1 MGRSAIN
8 IETLHNF
15 KIEELIEIRNS
26 TENNRQRLILTTVIM
41 RYLNYSN
48 KEIMTLTGLCQATIV
63 SYVKKWNAV
72 GFDTLKECRGGSLG
86 KLSPDIIE
94 NLIYTVKNVSPID
107 KGFVANTWTCALL
120 ALYIEREFGVK
131 VTEEAIRLRLI
142 ENNISYKRA
151 QPMPTK
157 FDKAQQEA
165 FKKNTKPTIYFRIFI

>member
-63 SYVKKWNAV
+63 
-72 GFDTLKECRGGSLG
+72 
-86 KLSPDIIE
+86 
-94 NLIYTVKNVSPID
+94 
-107 KGFVANTWTCALL
+107 
-120 ALYIEREFGVK
+120 
-131 VTEEAIRLRLI
+131 
-142 ENNISYKRA
+142 
-151 QPMPTK
+151 
-157 FDKAQQEA
+157 
-165 FKKNTKPTIYFRIFI
+165 